1 MITWSFVA
9 QVVAALLFE
18 VAKALIWSLI
28 GVGVYF
34 WLQTRRQRQRD
45 KEAQR
50 YAYPVPAYPVPD
62 CPVPT
67 LPYLISYKQAPDGSK
82 TGG

>member
-28 GVGVYF
+28 GVSVYF

-50 YAYPVPAYPVPD
+50 YAHPVPD

-67 LPYLISYKQAPDGSK
+67 QPYLISYKQAPGSNQ

>member
-50 YAYPVPAYPVPD
+50 YAYPVPD

-67 LPYLISYKQAPDGSK
+67 QPYLSSNKQAPDGSK

>member
-50 YAYPVPAYPVPD
+50 YAYPVPAYPVPSQ
-62 CPVPT
+62 
-67 LPYLISYKQAPDGSK
+67 PYLISYKQAPDSNQ

>member
-34 WLQTRRQRQRD
+34 WLQTRR
-45 KEAQR
+45 
-50 YAYPVPAYPVPD
+50 YPVPAGPVPSQ
-62 CPVPT
+62 
-67 LPYLISYKQAPDGSK
+67 PYLISYKQAPDGSK